1 MAKGWFRRGLS
12 ALFDGFGVA
21 IPTQISAIYVPI
33 EELHTALFHIKSVG
47 LSDNT
52 KASDIIDFLK
62 TVREQ
67 VLSYLPENPTLNFV
81 ECEQELTLMASGL
94 FIAPNPKPQSLTH
107 IDNAQLTL
115 GQLQACVENRKGSY
129 IKIDHRIL
137 ENYTQNSMTI
147 MSATAND
154 DNLYRRTIRL
164 SHFIQVQNSNRLNS
178 DQKLRM

>member
-21 IPTQISAIYVPI
+21 IPTQMSAIYAPI
-33 EELHTALFHIKSVG
+33 KDLHSALFLMRPDD
-47 LSDNT
+47 LSDNIQ
-52 KASDIIDFLK
+52 ASDIIDFLK

-67 VLSYLPENPTLNFV
+67 VLSYLPKNPTPNFA
-81 ECEQELTLMASGL
+81 EGEQDLTLIANGL
-94 FIAPNPKPQSLTH
+94 FTFSNTQGLPH
-107 IDNAQLTL
+107 IDNASLTL
-115 GQLQACVENRKGSY
+115 GHLQACIENRKDGY

-137 ENYTQNSMTI
+137 ENYAQNNMTI
-147 MSATAND
+147 LSATAND